1 MATAVEIT
9 LDSLENGPGILPFN
23 LGPTKVISH
32 YHSFIQTVNLL
43 DVRNKLESVELQLRD
58 LTPQLNNKTTSLY
71 EPHIKYL
78 QTKLDQISEQLQ
90 TFEPSR
96 VKRGLIDGLGSV
108 IKSISGNL
116 DYTDAQKYDNAIAV
130 LRRNENN
137 LAIEVNHQMTL
148 SKQWVSHSTNIT
160 DRIVENQ
167 ASIEKVISSI
177 LESDAK
183 HEADM
188 TKYAHLA
195 QLLLILEDNIDNL
208 YSEFSRLE
216 NLLAF
221 IKAKTIHHSLVS
233 YGTFKDMLHRLEIL
247 YDKTKILD
255 VSFRD
260 YFDII
265 KMGYYYKGNDIMLVI
280 RFPIVHPT
288 NYVLYKLSLA
298 PNSDRRILIPTYP
311 YVAIHE
317 GGLVYME
324 TECPKYHYGHLCE
337 DNISHHHGKQST
349 CIQHLILKQRIDASC
364 RFTPV
369 TLSLE
374 AMEQLDDQHYVLSFP
389 NLTKAR
395 LTCSEDQYKM
405 LKGSYLAIVPKGCA
419 LQTPAFT
426 VTNIYDQVKGRILN
440 ILNIAVKEEESYKI
454 PVKKTLTLKTIDLSH
469 LHSSNSKIALQEAV
483 TISPETTET
492 LYHTTIP
499 IYTLLAGA
507 ALFAAAFIYVQRRR
521 QHSMQ
526 LQAQEA
532 QVKDSSPVVPR
543 SLSALFSTQA

>member
-265 KMGYYYKGNDIMLVI
+265 KMGYYYKGNDIILVI